1 MFYSCTCET
10 VQLRGKR
17 AMLNINCSLS
27 SLCLV
32 ESRLSSFWM
41 CLQSTEVTPHQ
52 LTFFEDT
59 RMCFSELRVCGCIA
73 SGLVHLNLASPLLT
87 LKSFR
92 LKKQHANSKLECL
105 FDLTGK
111 RESNR
116 GLYPLGFFSMYTR
129 TSKDGE

>member
-1 MFYSCTCET
+1 
-10 VQLRGKR
+10 
-17 AMLNINCSLS
+17 
-27 SLCLV
+27 
-32 ESRLSSFWM
+32 
-41 CLQSTEVTPHQ
+41 
-52 LTFFEDT
+52 
-59 RMCFSELRVCGCIA
+59 MCFSELRVCGCIA

-92 LKKQHANSKLECL
+92 LKKQHAKSKLECL